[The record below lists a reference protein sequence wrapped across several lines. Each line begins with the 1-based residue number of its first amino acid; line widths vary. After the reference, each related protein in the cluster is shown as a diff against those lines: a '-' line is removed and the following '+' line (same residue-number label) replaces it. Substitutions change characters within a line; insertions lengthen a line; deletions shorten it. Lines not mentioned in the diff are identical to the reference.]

1 MNIREAKAIIAK
13 AENEYQKKLANE
25 VHLKMADLGAP
36 AKTLLGAGIG
46 AGLGAGASF
55 LGSEFVGMPK
65 EDDPDLAAL
74 KLKRRR
80 LGALLAGAGMGS
92 LGGAVVGNV
101 GVLDNML
108 TPTDTNAPNTNGPS
122 AMEKWKGDL
131 GKWWNKPHS
140 VSGWL
145 TGIGGTGLATVGVM
159 SDRAAAFG
167 SGLRKALFGNGHI
180 TSVSDAARMPN
191 GKLNFNM
198 KTNPR
203 FAKLVNAVA
212 EKESISIAQAQ
223 QKLMDVKATKTVPGV
238 KGIPTQHATPWSAAK
253 PGVQGKAPIPS
264 TPGVDNRIVRQNAA
278 RALRNAKIR
287 GKIRLGGGWAALI
300 SSLLLGGNEL
310 FNSK

>member
-108 TPTDTNAPNTNGPS
+108 TPTDPNAPNNNGPS

-131 GKWWNKPHS
+131 GKWWKEPWN
-140 VSGWL
+140 
-145 TGIGGTGLATVGVM
+145 TEGILEGAGAVGATTYGLM
-159 SDRAAAFG
+159 SD
-167 SGLRKALFGNGHI
+167 S
-180 TSVSDAARMPN
+180 AARA
-191 GKLNFNM
+191 G
-198 KTNPR
+198 T
-203 FAKLVNAVA
+203 
-212 EKESISIAQAQ
+212 
-223 QKLMDVKATKTVPGV
+223 
-238 KGIPTQHATPWSAAK
+238 
-253 PGVQGKAPIPS
+253 
-264 TPGVDNRIVRQNAA
+264 
-278 RALRNAKIR
+278 ALRNALGINNFSLMRTKTPAMGSPAYNKLIEWETHNIRNANKGMDHYTAQQEAIKRHADVAHKPATNDVVKIKR
-287 GKIRLGGGWAALI
+287 DANGNEIGKITRKGTPEIKAEDRSLNRFHGERTRKNQFKRRIAGRTGAALTLAG
-300 SSLLLGGNEL
+300 LLAAAYDT
-310 FNSK
+310 FH

>member
-108 TPTDTNAPNTNGPS
+108 TPTDPNAPNTNGPS

-131 GKWWNKPHS
+131 GKWWNS
-140 VSGWL
+140 QNL
-145 TGIGGTGLATVGVM
+145 FGIAGMSAAGAGGVAMAGSSNRAARIGTVIREFFGKNDRSWGGTKAPKMGTKEY
-159 SDRAAAFG
+159 SDLIKLKANELLSKNKG
-167 SGLRKALFGNGHI
+167 MLR
-180 TSVSDAARMPN
+180 SDAIQEAR
-191 GKLNFNM
+191 KQF
-198 KTNPR
+198 
-203 FAKLVNAVA
+203 
-212 EKESISIAQAQ
+212 
-223 QKLMDVKATKTVPGV
+223 DYVKATPATQDKTVTKTMPSGNVVKKTIKGTPAIPGQN
-238 KGIPTQHATPWSAAK
+238 GIP
-253 PGVQGKAPIPS
+253 
-264 TPGVDNRIVRQNAA
+264 NRLPEYRRLANQ
-278 RALRNAKIR
+278 RMR
-287 GKIRLGGGWAALI
+287 GKISNGGLI
-300 SSLLLGGNEL
+300 ALLLGGGLAAANAL
-310 FNSK
+310 YK